1 MTTDEHSEI
10 DEWFEI
16 IGKSINRIQREFNN
30 FKTIVEKMPLT
41 VEKKG
46 RKKND
51 GIYKKRYS

>member
-1 MTTDEHSEI
+1 MTTDERSEI

-46 RKKND
+46 KEEK
-51 GIYKKRYS
+51 